1 MMTRLAVNFS
11 GFQKN
16 RSFSV
21 SESEELGQVCIS
33 NISPAERRKRLLGGV
48 VGFVI
53 ALVVLSVLISIG
65 ADRLWRLP
73 LFLFFFGA
81 ANGYFQWRDKT

>member
-1 MMTRLAVNFS
+1 MMMRVAVNFS

-16 RSFSV
+16 PSV
-21 SESEELGQVCIS
+21 SESESEELGEVCIS
-33 NISPAERRKRLLGGV
+33 NLSPAERRKRLLGGV
-48 VGFVI
+48 AGFVI
-53 ALVVLSVLISIG
+53 ALVVLAVLIASG

-73 LFLFFFGA
+73 LFLLFFGA

>member
-1 MMTRLAVNFS
+1 MTRIAVNLS
-11 GFQKN
+11 SFQN
-16 RSFSV
+16 NPSFSEP
-21 SESEELGQVCIS
+21 ESEEFGEVCIS

-48 VGFVI
+48 IGFVI
-53 ALVVLSVLISIG
+53 ALVVLSVLIASG

-73 LFLFFFGA
+73 LFLLFWGA

>member
-1 MMTRLAVNFS
+1 MMRVAVNFS

-16 RSFSV
+16 PSV
-21 SESEELGQVCIS
+21 SESESEELGEICIS
-33 NISPAERRKRLLGGV
+33 NLSPAERRKRLLGGV
-48 VGFVI
+48 TGFVI
-53 ALVVLSVLISIG
+53 ALVVLAVLIAIS

-73 LFLFFFGA
+73 LFLLFFGA

>member
-1 MMTRLAVNFS
+1 MMMRVAVNFS

-16 RSFSV
+16 PSV
-21 SESEELGQVCIS
+21 SESESEELGEVCIS

-48 VGFVI
+48 IGFVI
-53 ALVVLSVLISIG
+53 ALVILAVLIVIG

-73 LFLFFFGA
+73 LFLLFFGA

>member
-1 MMTRLAVNFS
+1 MMMRSAVNFA
-11 GFQKN
+11 GLQKN
-16 RSFSV
+16 PSV
-21 SESEELGQVCIS
+21 SESESEELGEVCIS

-48 VGFVI
+48 TGFVI
-53 ALVVLSVLISIG
+53 ALVVLAVLIASG

-73 LFLFFFGA
+73 LFLLFFGA

>member
-1 MMTRLAVNFS
+1 MMMRSAVNFS

-16 RSFSV
+16 PSFSE
-21 SESEELGQVCIS
+21 SESEEIGEVCIS

-48 VGFVI
+48 IGFVI
-53 ALVVLSVLISIG
+53 ALVVLAMLIAIS

-73 LFLFFFGA
+73 LFLLFFGA